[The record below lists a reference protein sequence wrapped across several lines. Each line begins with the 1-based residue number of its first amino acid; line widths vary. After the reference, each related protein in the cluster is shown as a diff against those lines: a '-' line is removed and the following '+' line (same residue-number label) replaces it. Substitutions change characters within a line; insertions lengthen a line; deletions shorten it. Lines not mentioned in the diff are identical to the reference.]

1 MKFAAITIAAIVAM
15 TNVVT
20 GTIAAVEMPTSDPST
35 TVLSQSKA
43 LEAAKHTSIP
53 DGVEFTGSV
62 EKIDQPDNAKETLE
76 AMQTKH
82 DDGDKQEGFGW
93 GHGRRFGWSR
103 RVGQLGRMGRVW
115 TLPLRLPLRGRP
127 RMGIPAQLLE
137 HLRRRSLR
145 RWLQSWHAVRR
156 PILLL
161 TSTNHTQEKID
172 AVHHILSQ
180 LALLLAHANGCWCS
194 LPSSLET
201 TSHQLHKA
209 RLAVDMTVRFHF
221 S

>member
-15 TNVVT
+15 TNVVI

-93 GHGRRFGWSR
+93 GHGRRFGCSHGGWGSWGGWAGFGPYR
-103 RVGQLGRMGRVW
+103 FGFRCGGVPGW
-115 TLPLRLPLRGRP
+115 AYPLSYWNIFGAGLYG
-127 RMGIPAQLLE
+127 G
-137 HLRRRSLR
+137 
-145 RWLQSWHAVRR
+145 
-156 PILLL
+156 
-161 TSTNHTQEKID
+161 
-172 AVHHILSQ
+172 
-180 LALLLAHANGCWCS
+180 GCS
-194 LPSSLET
+194 LGMPFGGLYYC
-201 TSHQLHKA
+201 
-209 RLAVDMTVRFHF
+209 
-221 S
+221 

>member
-76 AMQTKH
+76 AMHTKH

-93 GHGRRFGWSR
+93 GHGRRFGCSHGGWGSWGGWAGFGPYR
-103 RVGQLGRMGRVW
+103 FGFRCGGVPGW
-115 TLPLRLPLRGRP
+115 AYPLSYWNIFGAGLYG
-127 RMGIPAQLLE
+127 G
-137 HLRRRSLR
+137 
-145 RWLQSWHAVRR
+145 
-156 PILLL
+156 
-161 TSTNHTQEKID
+161 
-172 AVHHILSQ
+172 
-180 LALLLAHANGCWCS
+180 GCS
-194 LPSSLET
+194 LGMPFGGLYYC
-201 TSHQLHKA
+201 
-209 RLAVDMTVRFHF
+209 
-221 S
+221 